1 MSSTSCLDET
11 SSADSYERLHQIVTS
26 LIERYAQAWTM
37 QDTDM
42 IVSVFTPDATYH
54 ERVLA
59 KPMRG
64 HDEIRNY
71 WNTKVCREQA
81 NIQFALRQLYIDTSK
96 STAIAEWEASFDD
109 IPGNCRKHMLEIAV
123 LDIQGEKISGL
134 REYWC
139 SEKLCSL

>member
-1 MSSTSCLDET
+1 
-11 SSADSYERLHQIVTS
+11 
-26 LIERYAQAWTM
+26 
-37 QDTDM
+37 
-42 IVSVFTPDATYH
+42 
-54 ERVLA
+54 
-59 KPMRG
+59 
-64 HDEIRNY
+64 
-71 WNTKVCREQA
+71 VCREQA

>member
-1 MSSTSCLDET
+1 
-11 SSADSYERLHQIVTS
+11 
-26 LIERYAQAWTM
+26 M

-42 IVSVFTPDATYH
+42 IVSVFTPDAIYH
-54 ERVLA
+54 ERVLG

-71 WNTKVCREQA
+71 WNTKVRREQA

-139 SEKLCSL
+139 SEKLSSL